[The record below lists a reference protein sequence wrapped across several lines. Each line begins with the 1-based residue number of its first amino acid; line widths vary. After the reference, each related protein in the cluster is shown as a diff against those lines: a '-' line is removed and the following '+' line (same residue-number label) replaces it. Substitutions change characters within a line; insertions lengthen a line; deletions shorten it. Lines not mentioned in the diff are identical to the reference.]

1 MICYSNKKICIS
13 AESNTEG
20 MEYMER
26 NTNAVIST
34 NKLCKSYMNGE
45 VPQHVIKNMDIQIFY
60 KDFTVFMGPSGSGK
74 STLLHILSGMDSAS
88 MGEVYFKDTNFSKY
102 SERQLAQFR
111 KKNCG
116 FVFQQVCLIGSMS
129 LMDNVLVSGLL
140 ANRNKKQVAEKGRE
154 LFAEVGLT
162 EKEWG
167 KYPSQ
172 ISGGQMGRAGIVRA
186 LINNPEV
193 VFADEPTGALDSAS
207 GKAVLDLL
215 TEFNRKGQTTIM
227 VTHDLKSALR
237 GNRILY
243 LRDGRINGECALGAY
258 QGEDEPGV
266 EERKEKLFHFLEEMG
281 W

>member
-1 MICYSNKKICIS
+1 
-13 AESNTEG
+13 
-20 MEYMER
+20 MER

-74 STLLHILSGMDSAS
+74 STLLHILSGMDRAS

-116 FVFQQVCLIGSMS
+116 

-140 ANRNKKQVAEKGRE
+140 ANRNKKQVAEKGRK

-258 QGEDEPGV
+258 RGEDEPV
-266 EERKEKLFHFLEEMG
+266 SEERKEKLFHFLEEMG

>member
-1 MICYSNKKICIS
+1 MQT
-13 AESNTEG
+13 NTTA
-20 MEYMER
+20 M
-26 NTNAVIST
+26 IST
-34 NKLCKSYMNGE
+34 NKLCKTYRNGS
-45 VPQHVIKNMDIQIFY
+45 VPQHVIKNMDIKIFPN
-60 KDFTVFMGPSGSGK
+60 DFTVFMGPSGSGK
-74 STLLHILSGMDSAS
+74 STLLHILSGMDRAS
-88 MGEVYFKDTNFSKY
+88 MGEVYFKGTNFTKY
-102 SERQLAQFR
+102 SERKFAQFR
-111 KKNCG
+111 KRNCG
-116 FVFQQVCLIGSMS
+116 FVFQQICLMGSMS

-140 ANRNKKQVAEKGRE
+140 VDPDKKRVIERGKK

-162 EKEWG
+162 EKEWV

-193 VFADEPTGALDSAS
+193 IFADEPTGALDSTS

-215 TEFNRKGQTTIM
+215 TVFNQRGQTTIM

-243 LRDGRINGECALGAY
+243 LKDGRINGELALGAY
-258 QGEDEPGV
+258 QGEA
-266 EERKEKLFHFLEEMG
+266 EERKERLICFLEEMG

>member
-1 MICYSNKKICIS
+1 
-13 AESNTEG
+13 
-20 MEYMER
+20 MER

-88 MGEVYFKDTNFSKY
+88 MGEVYFKDTNFTKY

-140 ANRNKKQVAEKGRE
+140 ANRNKKQVAEKGRK

-193 VFADEPTGALDSAS
+193 VFADEPTGNLDSKTGS
-207 GKAVLDLL
+207 RVFGLLLDVCKRFDQTLL
-215 TEFNRKGQTTIM
+215 I
-227 VTHDLKSALR
+227 VTHNEMLTKEADTII
-237 GNRILY
+237 RIV
-243 LRDGRINGECALGAY
+243 DGAAVI
-258 QGEDEPGV
+258 
-266 EERKEKLFHFLEEMG
+266 EK
-281 W
+281 